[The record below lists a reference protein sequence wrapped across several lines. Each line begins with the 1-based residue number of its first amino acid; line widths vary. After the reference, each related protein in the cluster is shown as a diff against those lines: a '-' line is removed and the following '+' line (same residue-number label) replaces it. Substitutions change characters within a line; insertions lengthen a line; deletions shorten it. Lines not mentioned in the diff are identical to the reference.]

1 VKRRILYI
9 EDDPDNMLLVRRIIQ
24 TEGHEMLEAFDGESG
39 WNVAMRERPDLIFMD
54 LFLPGMDG
62 FELTR
67 KIKNTP
73 KLRHIPVVVLT
84 AYGHP
89 EMERKAKEAGC
100 DGFLHKPAGIRQ
112 IQEVLRQFL
121 GSSALTG
128 N

>member
-1 VKRRILYI
+1 MKRRILYI

-24 TEGHEMLEAFDGESG
+24 TEGHEMLEAFDSESG
-39 WNVAMRERPDLIFMD
+39 WNVALRERPDLIFMD

-73 KLRHIPVVVLT
+73 ELCLIPVVVLT

-89 EMERKAKEAGC
+89 EMESKAKEAGC
-100 DGFLHKPAGIRQ
+100 DGFLNKPAGIRQ

-121 GSSALTG
+121 SSSTLPG
-128 N
+128 K